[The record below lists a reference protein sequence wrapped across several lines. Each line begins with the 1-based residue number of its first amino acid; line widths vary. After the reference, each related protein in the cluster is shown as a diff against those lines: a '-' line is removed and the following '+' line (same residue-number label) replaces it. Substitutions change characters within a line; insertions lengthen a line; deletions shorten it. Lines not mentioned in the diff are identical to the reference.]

1 MSHSAHVTSL
11 EAIREFQ
18 RELKRYEIAM
28 RGVLESLHG
37 QAHRALDWIE
47 HDQARYW
54 PREVLRSQDK
64 AAEARADL
72 QRAQMTAVE
81 GQHKS
86 CVDERKAVQ
95 RAVART
101 RLCEDKVR
109 QVKHWRN
116 VMRHKSEEF
125 TGKLARMKD
134 YLDNDLPRAQ
144 AAIERVILALEKY
157 TDTKQAPRERTRYE
171 ITDNPVVEPSAGDDE
186 ASE

>member
-1 MSHSAHVTSL
+1 MSPSAHVTSL

-28 RGVLESLHG
+28 RGVLESMLG
-37 QAHRALDWIE
+37 QTRRAQDWIE
-47 HDQARYW
+47 HDQSRYW
-54 PREVLRSQDK
+54 PREVLRSQDRV
-64 AAEARADL
+64 AEARADL
-72 QRAQMTAVE
+72 QRAQMAAVE

-86 CVDERKAVQ
+86 CLDERKAVE

-101 RLCEDKVR
+101 RLCEEKIR

-125 TGKLARMKD
+125 TGKLARMQD

-157 TDTKQAPRERTRYE
+157 TDTKQSPRPRTRYE
-171 ITDNPVVEPSAGDDE
+171 ITDNPATDPPAADDGQPQ
-186 ASE
+186 